1 MKKKFYLFI
10 FFVMLISSVLMYKVD
25 ENRGVICRDEIW
37 GNVRKILKEENK
49 QMGSEEENS
58 EDEISEEESEDE
70 RDEEKIYYEE
80 FSETGINS
88 WWIYPVSVCN
98 AEYSYSSYTDNNY
111 TSGLIIR
118 NEKRKTFYKV
128 GLKRN
133 KRIDDHNAGAVEVLP
148 GGKILYAIC
157 SHNEDRYVSVFTS
170 TDKTGRKWNDEQKL
184 SVNGRTSYVQII
196 RIGDEYYLFTRIYNK
211 GKQVRWSWAVTH
223 SKDGENWEPFTEVI
237 SSGAVQ
243 YYLKVCRVK
252 NDSKRIRLV
261 MYSNPNEHKTDI
273 RVATYNVVN
282 NTVEYTNGKKKTVKK
297 VDKRPVNFSFIPIYL
312 KREKGTDYRLLDVAV
327 TDLKTVKFLYAKYCK
342 NNKDAHYYVYT
353 KAGKKKE
360 SKIKIVNAGAV
371 MYKKGR
377 YIGGAVF
384 DEKSSYIV
392 YLSRYDKK
400 TKGWKINKYKV
411 GMKSSKMIS
420 NISQTKSYKQ
430 KLLRPFFVHN
440 SFKSQI
446 GWSAGLYAENSYKVF
461 NTTLKKTVVK

>member
-1 MKKKFYLFI
+1 MKKKFFLFI

-25 ENRGVICRDEIW
+25 ENRGLICKDEIL
-37 GNVRKILKEENK
+37 GNVRNIFKDKDK
-49 QMGSEEENS
+49 QMECGNS
-58 EDEISEEESEDE
+58 EDEINEEESEE
-70 RDEEKIYYEE
+70 SEESEEEKIYYEE

-118 NEKRKTFYKV
+118 NEKIKTVYKV

-133 KRIDDHNAGAVEVLP
+133 KLIDDHSAGAVEVLP
-148 GGKILYAIC
+148 DGRILYAIA

-184 SVNGRTSYVQII
+184 SVNGRTSYAQII
-196 RIGDEYYLFTRIYNK
+196 RIGNEYYLFTRVYNK
-211 GKQVRWSWAVTH
+211 GKHIRWSWAVTH
-223 SKDGENWEPFTEVI
+223 SKDGENWEPFTELI

-273 RVATYNVVN
+273 RVAAYNVVN
-282 NTVEYTNGKKKTVKK
+282 NTIEYTNGKKKTVKK
-297 VDKRPVNFSFIPIYL
+297 VGKRPINFSFMPIYL
-312 KREKGTDYRLLDVAV
+312 KKEKETDYRLLDVAV
-327 TDLKTVKFLYAKYCK
+327 SDLKTVKFLYAKYCK

-353 KAGKKKE
+353 KNGNKKE
-360 SKIKIVNAGAV
+360 SKIKIANAGAV
-371 MYKKGR
+371 LFKKGR
-377 YIGGAVF
+377 YIGGAIF
-384 DEKSSYIV
+384 DEKSSNIV

-400 TKGWKINKYKV
+400 AKSWKINKYNV
-411 GMKSSKMIS
+411 GTKSSKMIS
-420 NISQTKSYKQ
+420 KISQTKSYKQ

-446 GWSAGLYAENSYKVF
+446 GWSDGTYAENSYKVF
-461 NTTLKKTVVK
+461 NTTLKNAIVE